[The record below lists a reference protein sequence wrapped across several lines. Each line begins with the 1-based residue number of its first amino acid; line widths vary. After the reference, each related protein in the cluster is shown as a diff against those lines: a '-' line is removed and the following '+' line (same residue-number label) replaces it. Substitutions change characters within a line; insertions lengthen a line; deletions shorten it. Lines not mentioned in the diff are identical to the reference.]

1 MTHIRWIRNKNDVL
15 GTTQSIKRREEK
27 GSKGEIYEE
36 AT

>member
-15 GTTQSIKRREEK
+15 GTTQSIKRREEFERR
-27 GSKGEIYEE
+27 EIYEE